1 MRITIEDDHPD
12 RTEPAT
18 AVAAGFDALD
28 GGPAPVAELRRTG
41 RVPNGDEEDA
51 LVPAEASEGGAAPLN
66 PLRHGAEVAAAQDE

>member
-12 RTEPAT
+12 RTEPST
-18 AVAAGFDALD
+18 AVAAGFEALD

-41 RVPNGDEEDA
+41 RVPDGDEHEV
-51 LVPAEASEGGAAPLN
+51 LVSPEASEGGAAPLN